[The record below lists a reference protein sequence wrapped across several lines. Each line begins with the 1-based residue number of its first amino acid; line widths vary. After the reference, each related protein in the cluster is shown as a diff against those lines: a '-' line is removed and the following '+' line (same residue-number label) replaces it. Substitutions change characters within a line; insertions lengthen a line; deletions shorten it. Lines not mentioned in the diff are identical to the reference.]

1 MQWNTV
7 SAVKRFL
14 EPTLFKILSLS
25 SKWRY
30 NSMVTKW
37 LSILLFK
44 RFKNPS
50 IELLQQCLDARS
62 IYTTGTNKIRMQQ
75 TKLPFMIWLLV
86 IKKLLRS
93 YYFSLVLFR
102 ELKIKW
108 TNSLEVSLN
117 LSGCARNL
125 FKNQSRN
132 SQKLDQLFKIMKI
145 NLRNFHQLRKKL
157 KKLFPI
163 IKLEQWNLWHTT
175 FAYLCQHGQKI
186 GKINILKIFINE
198 LVIFLTISLSRQRCF
213 KLSYQSQW
221 KTLIH
226 LDM

>member
-14 EPTLFKILSLS
+14 ELTLFKILSLS

-75 TKLPFMIWLLV
+75 TKLPFMIWLLA

-125 FKNQSRN
+125 FKNQLRN
-132 SQKLDQLFKIMKI
+132 SQKLDQLYKIMKI
-145 NLRNFHQLRKKL
+145 NWRNSHQSRKKL
-157 KKLFPI
+157 KKLSQL
-163 IKLEQWNLWHTT
+163 IK
-175 FAYLCQHGQKI
+175 
-186 GKINILKIFINE
+186 
-198 LVIFLTISLSRQRCF
+198 
-213 KLSYQSQW
+213 
-221 KTLIH
+221 
-226 LDM
+226 